1 MVGVLERCG
10 AGTAPAMTAPAI
22 PIATYRLQLTARF
35 GFDDAA
41 KIVPYLRALGITHVY
56 ASPILQAHAGS
67 THGYDVTDPT
77 RLNPELGGDD
87 AFARL
92 DAALRAAGLG
102 LIVDFVPNHMSIHY
116 ADNPWWLDVL
126 EWGQASPYAA
136 SFDIDWRALP
146 GRPRV
151 LIPVLGRP
159 YGETLAAGEIEL
171 RYDSRE
177 GSFSVW
183 YFEHRLPVAP
193 ASYRAILRTVVAA
206 SGAGAQAAGRA
217 ILDLVRAQAGP
228 PNRDE
233 AAALKGALAAIPGAP
248 DVIAAGLA
256 AYRPGRPE
264 GTRAL
269 HRLLERQAYRLA
281 DWRLANQQIN
291 YRRFFDI
298 NTLAGLRI
306 EDPGTFEKLHARI
319 ASLIADGAVAGLRL
333 DHVDGLSDPAG
344 YCARLHDLVAR
355 LRPEVREP
363 FYVLIEKI
371 LGENEGLPRFENVA
385 GTTGYEWLN
394 VISHVLADARGL
406 PALDRLWGEIGDA
419 RPFDAVVAE
428 AKRNT
433 MRVLLA
439 SEFAALCRMLER
451 IAAGHSATRDVA
463 AERLR
468 AALTGFVIGFPL
480 YRTYVTAAGASAA
493 DRIMIDR
500 TIAATRRQPDA
511 PVGAIFDFLRA
522 LLTLD
527 LVGRGHSGYSRTRVL
542 RFVRKLQQFTGP
554 MMAKSLE
561 DTAFYRFHRLLAFN
575 EVGGNPA
582 AGGLGLRTFHRL
594 MRERIETQSHG
605 LTATATHDTKR
616 GEDARARLLALSEI
630 PEDWAAG
637 VAQWRSA
644 NAHLISQTGGRR
656 VPSVAHEYMLYQAL
670 VGAWTAGHDSDLVA
684 RLQAYALK
692 AAREGKQETSWLDP
706 DETYENELTGFIA
719 EILRNKRFVDGFDPL
734 ARRVAL
740 LGALNSLTQL
750 ALKIA
755 MPGVPDFYQGS
766 EFWDLSF
773 VDPDNRRPV
782 DFAARASV
790 LAACESTD
798 ERTLVES
805 WRDGRIKFALTRRLL
820 AWRGSLADVFTHGDH
835 RELPVEGPHREHVI
849 AFARTYRNDA
859 AILVAGRHF
868 ALLTE
873 GGRRWPRAQDWQ
885 GHVVLDGFALTG
897 GPAVAGGRL
906 ALSQVFENVPVAAFR
921 ASTGRR

>member
-344 YCARLHDLVAR
+344 YCARLHDLVAL
-355 LRPEVREP
+355 LRPEVCEP

-511 PVGAIFDFLRA
+511 PAGAIFDFLRT

-527 LVGRGHSGYSRTRVL
+527 LVGPGHSGYSRTRVL

-897 GPAVAGGRL
+897 GPAGAGGRL